1 VDEEWFPRDG
11 GISFWVPKMKL
22 QLNLA
27 TAPQANNR
35 PFLAGAALAGTVG
48 LLALVVLS
56 HAAFRSWESNRE
68 LRADTAR
75 WEGQMRVD
83 QQKQQELAAYFRG
96 QAAQQILDRSGF
108 LNSLIDERSFPWTKI
123 FMDLEETLPAGV
135 RVVSIS
141 PRLVSGRAEV
151 TLEIGATNDDGK
163 IRFLEAIEKSKTF
176 TGMVVKDERHP
187 EQASSADRIVLDLTV
202 WYSTT

>member
-1 VDEEWFPRDG
+1 
-11 GISFWVPKMKL
+11 MKL

-27 TAPQANNR
+27 TAPQANHR
-35 PFLAGAALAGTVG
+35 PFLAGAALGGTVG
-48 LLALVVLS
+48 LVALVLLS

-68 LRADTAR
+68 LRAETSR
-75 WEGQMRVD
+75 WEDQIQVD
-83 QQKQQELAAYFRG
+83 QQKQRELSAYFRG
-96 QAAQQILDRSGF
+96 QAAQQVLDRSGF
-108 LNSLIDERSFPWTKI
+108 LNSLIDARSFPWTKI
-123 FMDLEETLPAGV
+123 FMDLEETLPPGV

-141 PRLVSGRAEV
+141 PRLVNGRAEV
-151 TLEIGATNDDGK
+151 ALEIGATNDEGK

-187 EQASSADRIVLDLTV
+187 DLANSADRIVLQLTV

>member
-1 VDEEWFPRDG
+1 
-11 GISFWVPKMKL
+11 MKL

-35 PFLAGAALAGTVG
+35 PFLAGVAIGGTVG
-48 LLALVVLS
+48 LVALVVLS

-75 WEGQMRVD
+75 WEDQIRVD
-83 QQKQQELAAYFRG
+83 QHKQQELSAYFRE
-96 QAAQQILDRSGF
+96 QAAQQVLDRSNF
-108 LNSLIDERSFPWTKI
+108 LNSLIDARSFPWTKI
-123 FMDLEETLPAGV
+123 FMDLEETLPPGV

-141 PRLVSGRAEV
+141 PRLVDGRAEV
-151 TLEIGATNDDGK
+151 ALEIGATSDEGK
-163 IRFLEAIEKSKTF
+163 IRFLEAIEKSKAF
-176 TGMVVKDERHP
+176 TGMVMKDERHP
-187 EQASSADRIVLDLTV
+187 DQAGSADRIVLELTV